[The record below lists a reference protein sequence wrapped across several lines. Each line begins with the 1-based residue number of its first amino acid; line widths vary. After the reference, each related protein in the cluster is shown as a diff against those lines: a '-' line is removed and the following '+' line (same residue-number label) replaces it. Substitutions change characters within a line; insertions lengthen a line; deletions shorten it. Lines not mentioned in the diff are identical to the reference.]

1 MSQILGVQDLLIIKE
16 FVNHPAEEIDDL
28 DEDIMEAIIEAYS
41 RDQEHDIAE
50 DGGKEIQYSLSN
62 PELVSPELSF
72 TRKIPGKI

>member
-50 DGGKEIQYSLSN
+50 DGGKEIE
-62 PELVSPELSF
+62 PLVSISEVICALE
-72 TRKIPGKI
+72 IL